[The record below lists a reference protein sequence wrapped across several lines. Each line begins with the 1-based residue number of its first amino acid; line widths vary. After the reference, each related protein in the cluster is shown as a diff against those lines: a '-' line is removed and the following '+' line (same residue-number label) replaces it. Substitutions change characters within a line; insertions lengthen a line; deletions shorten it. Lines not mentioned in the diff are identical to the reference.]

1 MKTNK
6 INFKQG
12 KYIMPLIVYVLTL
25 IIGYV
30 IIDTCNLELEDT
42 SSGNLKTT
50 DYLSSALPDAKT
62 DSLLGSKM
70 DNTERRYGKIT
81 DLSGIESVEND
92 RDSVRKKEE
101 YESQYNKKEADLIKQ
116 QQAEQEELK
125 KLKSMQNR
133 VRDNSARQSSSSN
146 DFVAPVSDSQIAR
159 LQRQRRNQSWE
170 EMNRNLSG
178 ITASSDDDEIPSR
191 RSTTY
196 RANIDRGTSVEDY
209 QHDSSAQKH
218 RQEVAKGANDDES
231 PEKVTKKTKEI
242 SDYFNT
248 IGMDKEK
255 NKLISAIIDEE
266 VKAVDG
272 SRVRLRLLDDIEI
285 GNTTVQKGTY
295 LYAAMSGFG
304 KQRVKGKVE
313 SIFFEEEIIK
323 VSLSIYDTD
332 GLEGLYVPMSSF
344 RETSKE
350 IASSA
355 TQGSN
360 NLTESTTSGT
370 GIKSWATQAMTNA
383 TQKAMS
389 ALGKGVKKN
398 RVKLKYGTKVYLVDS
413 SSNRS
418 KTKL

>member
-1 MKTNK
+1 MKTTK

-30 IIDTCNLELEDT
+30 IIDTCNLQLEDT
-42 SSGNLKTT
+42 YSGNLKTT

-133 VRDNSARQSSSSN
+133 VRDNSARKSSSSN

-178 ITASSDDDEIPSR
+178 LTTSSEDEDLPTR
-191 RSTTY
+191 RSNTY
-196 RANIDRGTSVEDY
+196 RASIDSRTSVEDY
-209 QHDSSAQKH
+209 QHDSS
-218 RQEVAKGANDDES
+218 
-231 PEKVTKKTKEI
+231 
-242 SDYFNT
+242 
-248 IGMDKEK
+248 
-255 NKLISAIIDEE
+255 
-266 VKAVDG
+266 
-272 SRVRLRLLDDIEI
+272 
-285 GNTTVQKGTY
+285 VQK
-295 LYAAMSGFG
+295 L
-304 KQRVKGKVE
+304 
-313 SIFFEEEIIK
+313 
-323 VSLSIYDTD
+323 SLIH
-332 GLEGLYVPMSSF
+332 
-344 RETSKE
+344 
-350 IASSA
+350 I
-355 TQGSN
+355 
-360 NLTESTTSGT
+360 
-370 GIKSWATQAMTNA
+370 
-383 TQKAMS
+383 
-389 ALGKGVKKN
+389 
-398 RVKLKYGTKVYLVDS
+398 
-413 SSNRS
+413 
-418 KTKL
+418 

>member
-42 SSGNLKTT
+42 PNGNLKTT

-70 DNTERRYGKIT
+70 DNTERRYGKIK

-101 YESQYNKKEADLIKQ
+101 YESQYNKKEAELVKQ

-125 KLKSMQNR
+125 KLKGMQNR
-133 VRDNSARQSSSSN
+133 VRSNTSRHSSSSN
-146 DFVAPVSDSQIAR
+146 EFVAPMSDSEIAR

-170 EMNRNLSG
+170 EMNRNLAG
-178 ITASSDDDEIPSR
+178 ITSSDDDDMPSR
-191 RSTTY
+191 RSSNYRSTY
-196 RANIDRGTSVEDY
+196 ERNTPSPGYLQAGALQSHRPESSKNPQEED
-209 QHDSSAQKH
+209 
-218 RQEVAKGANDDES
+218 S
-231 PEKVTKKTKEI
+231 PEKVTKKTKEV

-248 IGMDKEK
+248 IGMDKEQ

-285 GNTTVQKGTY
+285 GNTTVKKGTY
-295 LYAAMSGFG
+295 LYALMSGFG

-332 GLEGLYVPMSSF
+332 GLEGLYVPLSSF

-355 TQGSN
+355 TQGSSN
-360 NLTESTTSGT
+360 ITESNTSGS
-370 GIKSWATQAMTNA
+370 GIKGWASQAMTNA

-413 SSNRS
+413 SSSRA